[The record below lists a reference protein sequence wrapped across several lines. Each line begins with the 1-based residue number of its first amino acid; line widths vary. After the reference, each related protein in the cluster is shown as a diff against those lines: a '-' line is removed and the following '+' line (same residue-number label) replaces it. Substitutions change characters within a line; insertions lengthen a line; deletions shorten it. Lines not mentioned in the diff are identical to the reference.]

1 MAEENNNT
9 PDAPQNLLGGI
20 SRWPRGRKIS
30 LIIVAAAS
38 ILAFALI
45 IWQYRSADYRVLY
58 ANLSNNDA
66 AAVVEWLKERKIS
79 YQLEDAG
86 RSVLIPDEQVY
97 EVRLEL
103 AGAGL
108 PSGGVGF
115 EIFDKQ
121 SFGMTDFAQKV
132 NYLRAL
138 QGELARTIAALAPVE
153 ATRIHI
159 ALPEKRLFK
168 NQQKETKASVSLKL
182 VPGQK
187 LTDNQIRGIVNMIA
201 GSVEGLE
208 AENVNL
214 VDEQGRILTKDPG
227 KTSPNDMS
235 PEMLSY
241 QQAVE
246 KRLEERAQ
254 SLLDLALGR
263 DYSLVRVTAE
273 LDFSRIE
280 KTEEIY
286 DPAGAV
292 PRSEQ
297 TVEEK
302 SGSENAAGVPG
313 VDSNLKESGRLS
325 GYSPSS
331 KSSEIINYEV
341 SRTIN
346 HVKAPFGEVKKLS
359 VSVLVADKMVEGP
372 AGQESEV
379 VPRTEKELQ
388 NIEGM
393 VKTAIGFDV
402 ERGDQVQVV
411 SMPLPGDFS
420 PAAWPEPSFLDKVY
434 PLMPLVKY
442 VFIGALALLLYFL
455 LLRPLIKTLKTE
467 SRMIEHYKTVE
478 QLQSEM
484 GSEAAQLTAGKADP
498 VAKIRKDALESRELP
513 GMVIKNWLRQ
523 D

>member
-1 MAEENNNT
+1 MAEESNKT
-9 PDAPQNLLGGI
+9 PKNLLGGI
-20 SRWPRGRKIS
+20 GQWSRSRKIS
-30 LIIVAAAS
+30 LFVVAAAS
-38 ILAFALI
+38 IFAFALI
-45 IWQYRSADYRVLY
+45 IMQYRTADYRVLY
-58 ANLSNNDA
+58 SNLSNNDA
-66 AAVVEWLKERKIS
+66 SAVVEWLKDRKIP
-79 YQLEDAG
+79 YQLEDSG

-108 PSGGVGF
+108 PRGGGVGF

-138 QGELARTIAALAPVE
+138 QGELARTISTLAPVE

-168 NQQKETKASVSLKL
+168 NQQKETTASISLKL
-182 VPGQK
+182 VPGEK
-187 LTDNQIRGIVNMIA
+187 LTDIQIRGIVNLIA

-208 AENVNL
+208 GKNVTL

-227 KTSPNDMS
+227 KTAENDLS
-235 PEMLSY
+235 PEMLGY

-254 SLLDLALGR
+254 SMLDLALGR
-263 DYSLVRVTAE
+263 DFSLVKVTAE

-302 SGSENAAGVPG
+302 SGVENAGGVPG
-313 VDSNLKESGRLS
+313 VDSNMKGSGRMS
-325 GYSPSS
+325 GSSPAS

-346 HVKAPFGEVKKLS
+346 HVRAPVGEVKKLS
-359 VSVLVADKMVEGP
+359 VSVLVADMMVEG
-372 AGQESEV
+372 AEGEEAKV
-379 VPRTEKELQ
+379 VPRAEKELK
-388 NIEGM
+388 NIEEM
-393 VKTAIGFDV
+393 VKTAVGFDV
-402 ERGDQVQVV
+402 ARGDQVRVV
-411 SMPLPGDFS
+411 SMPLPSDFS
-420 PAAWPEPSFLDKVY
+420 QGAWPEPSFLDKVY
-434 PLMPLVKY
+434 PLMPMVKY
-442 VFIGALALLLYFL
+442 LFIAVLSLLLYFL
-455 LLRPLIKTLKTE
+455 LLRPLIRTLKTE

-478 QLQSEM
+478 QLQAEL
-484 GSEAAQLTAGKADP
+484 GNGAAGQLVGGNQDP
-498 VAKIRKDALESRELP
+498 VAKIRKDALESKELP